1 MVSFIVRMRFA
12 PEDRENISDILRQL
26 ALASRQEPGCVS
38 YVPHTVED
46 DPSVVVI
53 YEQYRD
59 RAASEFHRTT
69 PHFKKFAV
77 GGLVSAHARA
87 RGGESDGVVRLRMT
101 AVFHGLQ
108 STPRGIAFN
117 PENCH
122 SGVLNFD

>member
-38 YVPHTVED
+38 YVAHTVED
-46 DPSVVVI
+46 NPSVVVI

-77 GGLVSAHARA
+77 GGLYQLMREREV
-87 RGGESDGVVRLRMT
+87 ENLT
-101 AVFHGLQ
+101 AV
-108 STPRGIAFN
+108 
-117 PENCH
+117 
-122 SGVLNFD
+122 V

>member
-1 MVSFIVRMRFA
+1 MISFLVRMRFA
-12 PEDRENISDILRQL
+12 PEDRDSVGEMLREL

-46 DPSVVVI
+46 DPHVVVI

-77 GGLVSAHARA
+77 GGLFQL
-87 RGGESDGVVRLRMT
+87 LRERSVENLT
-101 AVFHGLQ
+101 AV
-108 STPRGIAFN
+108 
-117 PENCH
+117 
-122 SGVLNFD
+122 V